1 MLRIVPASNVLPLMY
16 AGVKINTTVHKQ
28 NRKRNIQRHRYFI
41 VETAVGKTTWSSE
54 NPKTNHYD
62 EMNTRRLTGNNLEL
76 VFVRQTVAEE
86 TLSLSLSLS
95 YRGNYTL

>member
-1 MLRIVPASNVLPLMY
+1 M
-16 AGVKINTTVHKQ
+16 
-28 NRKRNIQRHRYFI
+28 
-41 VETAVGKTTWSSE
+41 GKTTWSSE

>member
-41 VETAVGKTTWSSE
+41 VETAVGKTTWSSKTP
-54 NPKTNHYD
+54 NTNHYD
-62 EMNTRRLTGNNLEL
+62 ESNTRRVAGNDLKL
-76 VFVRQTVAEE
+76 VFFR
-86 TLSLSLSLS
+86 
-95 YRGNYTL
+95 